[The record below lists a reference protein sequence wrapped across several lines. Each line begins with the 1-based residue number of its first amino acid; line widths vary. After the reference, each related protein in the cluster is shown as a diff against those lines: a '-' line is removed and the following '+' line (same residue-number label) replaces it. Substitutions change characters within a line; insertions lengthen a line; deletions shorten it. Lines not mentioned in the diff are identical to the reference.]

1 MTPVSSIAIVSLFAL
16 GLVLVTDESL
26 PLSGA
31 VRYFFLILAPLAIYH
46 LNRIAASLQF
56 FELSPEG
63 IAAQGLFRRRM
74 LSFSA
79 MEGTRFSRLTG
90 DLVVLGGSTRL
101 RVPTTCRRFG
111 DLHFAVLTGI
121 WAQGPQDR
129 QIDVPAPLNCILEP
143 SFAERAHAAYSV
155 AAPILWAGCVSAAVS
170 PGGSGLLV
178 VGGALQAAMNFH
190 GLRHLLNWYEIR
202 ADGLVIHSLW
212 RQQFLP
218 ASEFLT
224 SMVRQ
229 DQHGRS
235 LELAFFNQTIRIHL
249 AFPLPAE
256 ELAGML
262 NQRWTAQESY

>member
-1 MTPVSSIAIVSLFAL
+1 M
-16 GLVLVTDESL
+16 
-26 PLSGA
+26 
-31 VRYFFLILAPLAIYH
+31 R
-46 LNRIAASLQF
+46 
-56 FELSPEG
+56 
-63 IAAQGLFRRRM
+63 
-74 LSFSA
+74 
-79 MEGTRFSRLTG
+79 
-90 DLVVLGGSTRL
+90 
-101 RVPTTCRRFG
+101 
-111 DLHFAVLTGI
+111 
-121 WAQGPQDR
+121 
-129 QIDVPAPLNCILEP
+129 
-143 SFAERAHAAYSV
+143 
-155 AAPILWAGCVSAAVS
+155 
-170 PGGSGLLV
+170 LLV

-202 ADGLVIHSLW
+202 ADGLVIHSWW

-235 LELAFFNQTIRIHL
+235 LDLAFFNQTIRIPL